1 MTETKKKGETKN
13 QHYVPQFYQRNFSND
28 GKTIG
33 AYVISSN
40 KNISKAPIKNQ
51 SSGNYFYSENMEIEH
66 SLGDIEGAAK
76 NVIDKIVANPKATLS
91 IQDGGTLFVF
101 TMMQEGRTL
110 ARVNL
115 IQEHTDSIL
124 RSVVKKYFE
133 VLRSNG
139 EDPAFEDVTKE
150 ELDNCVFSLSQPGVL
165 ALGTQAQLI
174 ETCADLKYK
183 ILINRTAL
191 PFITSDNPAAIYDQ
205 FMERM
210 GNKIYALGSRGLQ
223 IYLPITPEIGI
234 LYYDSQCYKLG
245 DRKKEY
251 IEIFHDKDIQELN
264 KLTVANSEN
273 VIYYMPSTFTE
284 RNIELMVQKCI
295 KFKPT
300 KHIDTF
306 PELKTSEGIILGA
319 CNVSIFCHLT
329 LSFVKELP
337 QYKALR
343 PQDYD
348 ASKHRMRNAVIYK

>member
-13 QHYVPQFYQRNFSND
+13 QHYVPQFYQRNFSDD

-33 AYVISSN
+33 TYVIYRN
-40 KNISKAPIKNQ
+40 KIICAAPIKNQ
-51 SSGNYFYSENMEIEH
+51 SSGNYFYSENMNIEK
-66 SLGDIEGAAK
+66 SLGAIESAAK
-76 NVIDKIVANPKATLS
+76 VVIDKIIDAPYESLS
-91 IQDGGTLFVF
+91 KQDSGTLFVF

-110 ARVNL
+110 TRVNL
-115 IQEHTDSIL
+115 IQEHTDSLL
-124 RSVVKKYFE
+124 RRVAKKYFE
-133 VLRSNG
+133 VLRCNG
-139 EDPAFEDVTKE
+139 ENSASEDISNE
-150 ELDNCVFSLSQPGVL
+150 ELAHCVFHVTQPGVL
-165 ALGTQAQLI
+165 ALGSQAQLI

-223 IYLPITPEIGI
+223 IYLPITPKIGI

-251 IEIFHDKDIQELN
+251 VEIFHYKDIQELN

-306 PELKTSEGIILGA
+306 PELKTSEGVIFGA
-319 CNVSIFCHLT
+319 CNVSIFCHLA